1 MLFVNHYKN
10 IMNQHKVNL
19 KKQWNNFKIYP
30 EILKLIKTKRSN
42 LKFIL
47 RDSSDSDYSGDEDT

>member
-42 LKFIL
+42 YKFIF

>member
-1 MLFVNHYKN
+1 
-10 IMNQHKVNL
+10 MNQHKVNL